1 MLKNLLLVVLCL
13 GLSLPL
19 SSQVVGSGEE
29 RASQWYVGAEYSRLN
44 PDYWTYPTIYMN
56 ALSVYGGYKIFVRP
70 HTGFGLEGTWRT
82 LLDRDGG
89 SRKEDSFLASG
100 RYIFRVHRF
109 APFVKGGGGFGHFS
123 ASTSGHPNSNPG
135 QDGFH
140 PVGAV
145 GAGID
150 VRVTSHIYIRPLE
163 WEQQVWNF
171 PPHLLGP
178 HSYNFGAAYR
188 FR

>member
-1 MLKNLLLVVLCL
+1 MLKPLLVGLCL

-19 SSQVVGSGEE
+19 YSQVVGSGEE
-29 RASQWYVGAEYSRLN
+29 RAHHLYIGAEYSRLN
-44 PDYWTYPTIYMN
+44 VDYWAYPTVFMN
-56 ALSVYGGYKIFVRP
+56 GLSVYGGYNIFVRP

-89 SRKEDSFLASG
+89 RRREDSFLASG
-100 RYIFRVHRF
+100 RYIFHINRLS
-109 APFVKGGGGFGHFS
+109 PFIKGGGGFGHFS
-123 ASTSGHPNSNPG
+123 ASSGSPNPNPG

-140 PVGAV
+140 WVGAV
-145 GAGID
+145 GYGID
-150 VRVTSHIYIRPLE
+150 VRLTSHVYLRPLE
-163 WEQQVWNF
+163 WEQQVWSF
-171 PPHLLGP
+171 SPHLLGP

>member
-1 MLKNLLLVVLCL
+1 MLKKLWLVVCL

-19 SSQVVGSGEE
+19 YGQVTGSGKE
-29 RASQWYVGAEYSRLN
+29 RASQLYIGAEYSRLN
-44 PDYWTYPTIYMN
+44 PDYWAYPTVFMN
-56 ALSVYGGYKIFVRP
+56 GLSVYGGYKLYVRP
-70 HTGFGLEGTWRT
+70 HTGFGVEGTWRT
-82 LLDRDGG
+82 LLDRNGG

-100 RYIFRVHRF
+100 RYIFRLNRY
-109 APFVKGGGGFGHFS
+109 APFIKIGGGLGHFS
-123 ASTSGHPNSNPG
+123 ASTSTRPNTNPG

-140 PVGAV
+140 LIGAV

-150 VRVTSHIYIRPLE
+150 IRITSHVYIRPLE
-163 WEQQVWNF
+163 WEQQVWRFSPN
-171 PPHLLGP
+171 LLGP

>member
-1 MLKNLLLVVLCL
+1 MLKKLLLALCI

-19 SSQVVGSGEE
+19 YSQVVGSGKEH
-29 RASQWYVGAEYSRLN
+29 ASQLYIGAEYSWMN
-44 PDYWTYPTIYMN
+44 PDYWASPTIFMDG
-56 ALSVYGGYKIFVRP
+56 LSVYGGYNLYVRP

-100 RYIFRVHRF
+100 S
-109 APFVKGGGGFGHFS
+109 S
-123 ASTSGHPNSNPG
+123 ADRPNTTPG

-140 PVGAV
+140 LVGAV
-145 GAGID
+145 GAGFD
-150 VRVTSHIYIRPLE
+150 VRLTRHVYLRPLE
-163 WEQQVWNF
+163 WEQQVWSF
-171 PPHLLGP
+171 SPHLLGP

>member
-1 MLKNLLLVVLCL
+1 MLKKLLLALCI

-19 SSQVVGSGEE
+19 YSQVVGSGKEH
-29 RASQWYVGAEYSRLN
+29 ASQLYIGAEYSWMN
-44 PDYWTYPTIYMN
+44 PDYWASPTIFMDG
-56 ALSVYGGYKIFVRP
+56 LSVYGGYNLYVRP

-100 RYIFRVHRF
+100 RYIFRIYRF
-109 APFVKGGGGFGHFS
+109 APFIKGGGGFGHFS
-123 ASTSGHPNSNPG
+123 ASSADRPNTTPG

-140 PVGAV
+140 LVGAV
-145 GAGID
+145 GAGFD
-150 VRVTSHIYIRPLE
+150 VRLTRHVYLRPLE
-163 WEQQVWNF
+163 WEQQVWSF
-171 PPHLLGP
+171 SPHLLGP